1 MTSKVQKVLTLK
13 IGNLLIMFDLD
24 FDPEKYFSVSVHA
37 LSLSQRDIIGYFLT
51 SWFSS
56 ISSDMVIQQVHHI
69 HVSCVTNVNQP
80 MREVVLMVR
89 MIRFDR
95 WFG

>member
-1 MTSKVQKVLTLK
+1 MTSKVLRVLTLE

-56 ISSDMVIQQVHHI
+56 ISSDMVIQQVHHF
-69 HVSCVTNVNQP
+69 HVYCVPYVYQF
-80 MREVVLMVR
+80 MLEMVLMVR
-89 MIRFDR
+89 MIRFDW

>member
-24 FDPEKYFSVSVHA
+24 FDPEKYFSVSVRT
-37 LSLSQRDIIGYFLT
+37 LSLSQQDILGYFLT

-56 ISSDMVIQQVHHI
+56 ISSNVVVQQVHHI
-69 HVSCVTNVNQP
+69 HVYCVRYVNQFKLE
-80 MREVVLMVR
+80 MVLMVR
-89 MIRFDR
+89 MIRFVLH
-95 WFG
+95 